1 MKPWCWVGGG
11 VLALGLTWGWG
22 AQGAIAQGCFMQLS
36 SGQYIDLNDLCAKNP
51 LPPPPAPRPAARPR
65 SEVRPRAAAPTYTP
79 MVFPP
84 SSRNLQAFLQ
94 VIRYAEGTDSAD
106 GYQIAF
112 TGRRFAGLQDH
123 PRTVHCSGRLCSSA
137 AGAYQFLETTW
148 DSVAAAIGASDFR
161 PEWQDRAAIELIRR
175 RGALED
181 IEAGRIETAIAKL
194 APEWASFPRW
204 WGDTDGAYGQ
214 SVVDMGTL
222 LAVFQQRLAGGGY
235 SQPSRYLRLS
245 RP

>member
-1 MKPWCWVGGG
+1 MKSWCWVGGS
-11 VLALGLTWGWG
+11 VVALGLTWSWG
-22 AQGAIAQGCFMQLS
+22 PPGAIAQGCFMQLS

-51 LPPPPAPRPAARPR
+51 LPPPPPRPAARPTPR
-65 SEVRPRAAAPTYTP
+65 SRPLAVAPSYTP

-94 VIRYAEGTDSAD
+94 VIRFAEGTDSAD

-112 TGRRFAGLQDH
+112 TGRRFASLQDH
-123 PRTVHCSGRLCSSA
+123 PRVVHCSGRLCSSA

-181 IEAGRIETAIAKL
+181 VEAGRIETAIAKL

-204 WGDTDGAYGQ
+204 RGDTYGAYGQ
-214 SVVDMGTL
+214 SVVDIDTL

-245 RP
+245 RQ